1 LEIKGKSMTS
11 QIKAVVF
18 DFGGVLIG
26 WNPRNLYSRFF
37 PKQPQAME
45 DFLAEIGFME
55 WNAQQDKGRPFAEAV
70 AELSEQFPHHEHLI
84 RAYHE
89 NWRESI
95 TGSID
100 GTVELLQMLKEKG
113 HALYGLSNWGA
124 ETFAIVRHEFE
135 FLNLF
140 DEIILS
146 GEVKLIKPEPEIF
159 QLCLKKIGKPA
170 SQCLFID
177 DSEANIIAA
186 QKLGFDTVHFISP
199 EHLKGE
205 LQIRQLL

>member
-1 LEIKGKSMTS
+1 MTS
-11 QIKAVVF
+11 KIEAIVF

-26 WNPRNLYSRFF
+26 WDPRNLYSRFF
-37 PKQPQAME
+37 PEQPQAME

-55 WNAQQDKGRPFAEAV
+55 WNAQQDKGRPFTEAV
-70 AELSEQFPHHEHLI
+70 AQLSEQFPHHAHLI
-84 RAYHE
+84 SAYKE

-95 TGSID
+95 SGSID
-100 GTVELLQMLKEKG
+100 GTVELLRALKKKG
-113 HALYGLSNWGA
+113 YALYGLSNWGT
-124 ETFAIVRHEFE
+124 ETFAMVRHEFD

-159 QLCLKKIGKPA
+159 RLCLQKIDKPA

-199 EHLKGE
+199 EHLKDE
-205 LQIRQLL
+205 LQIRELL